1 MTTLAS
7 NQKKPKS
14 LPKNWP
20 KSTEADLIARPN
32 RIVHIGNVN
41 DVVDDVDA
49 DDENDSDVFI
59 RIMVMMIC
67 SYGKCYIY

>member
-14 LPKNWP
+14 LPMNWP

-41 DVVDDVDA
+41 DVVDD
-49 DDENDSDVFI
+49 DVLMMLMMKMI
-59 RIMVMMIC
+59 VMTI
-67 SYGKCYIY
+67 

>member
-1 MTTLAS
+1 MTTIAT

-32 RIVHIGNVN
+32 RVVQIGNVN
-41 DVVDDVDA
+41 YIVLMMLLIVM
-49 DDENDSDVFI
+49 S
-59 RIMVMMIC
+59 IMIMIMSIDKTIC
-67 SYGKCYIY
+67 